1 MLSNT
6 PSTASSDTVCFDF
19 FANHVRSH
27 VNLCTPRRTGLRCDC
42 AGCSGSP
49 DYNAKILFNVS
60 NVDILHEC
68 TVKGQVSWLKGTIV
82 DKFTRP
88 FMTNGLTRPHFVSC
102 SFLAMKSKQAERELR
117 RHAME
122 VCKCVA

>member
-6 PSTASSDTVCFDF
+6 PSTACSENVCFDF

-27 VNLCTPRRTGLRCDC
+27 DNLCTPRRTGLRCDC

-60 NVDILHEC
+60 NVDILHEY
-68 TVKGQVSWLKGTIV
+68 
-82 DKFTRP
+82 
-88 FMTNGLTRPHFVSC
+88 M
-102 SFLAMKSKQAERELR
+102 
-117 RHAME
+117 
-122 VCKCVA
+122 